1 MTDGDSL
8 QEPSSYVPIPDD
20 APLGLP
26 GRLVAEITA
35 TRQSTHVGDVFRGL
49 RPETPEVGE
58 RIVLGE
64 GRLFRQ
70 TVDDRE
76 ERIEAV
82 GCTPEPE
89 DDRDTDWLHPS
100 ALYRAH
106 EQTVRLV
113 FEDDPRC

>member
-1 MTDGDSL
+1 
-8 QEPSSYVPIPDD
+8 
-20 APLGLP
+20 
-26 GRLVAEITA
+26 
-35 TRQSTHVGDVFRGL
+35 
-49 RPETPEVGE
+49 
-58 RIVLGE
+58 VLGE

-76 ERIEAV
+76 ERIVAV

-89 DDRDTDWLHPS
+89 DDRDSDWLRPS